1 MKRKRIPFLILLPL
15 ILVKNCCAFF
25 HTKTHLGL
33 PKRPLAVTSSSS
45 SFLKS
50 HRELTEIQ
58 SDAKQEE
65 FISAFP
71 RGDDLDVKIFSL
83 ALPAM
88 LNLVI
93 IPLTSAVDMY
103 YIGKMNNALAI
114 AGSAAACQVYNSIFW
129 VLSFL
134 PLLVSPLVARSHAKG
149 DTDATTEHITES
161 LVIAGIIG
169 VVGNVFFTMMRSSLL
184 NIVLP
189 VGAASRSYAE
199 PYLLCR
205 ITSFIPAILS
215 AVCFSSFRGM
225 MDVMTPLRISFITNL
240 INAILDPIMMFRL
253 GMGVAGAAAAS
264 CIADLVGF
272 LMYIFIMIKR
282 KMIKLEIP
290 KLPRFSTIK
299 EYLRGAIGIQSR
311 AICIELTFVMVTRAT
326 QLLDPTGVASA
337 AHAISMQ
344 LWAVA
349 GILNFAMNG
358 VAAIMIPS
366 NLAKSKMNYSETKTI
381 AKRLF
386 SWGLVF
392 GVILAT
398 LQLGSLSVIKMFTSL
413 EEVQKAA
420 KNPTIIAAFLQL
432 INGITFIGEGI
443 QQGSSDFSTLAKTA
457 FLATISMFFC
467 LKTAGKNSLTGI
479 WLSLGVFYIIRCLGT
494 MKYFFVSGPFA
505 KSRRSTESPVN
516 PEDEGIDGRPTNGMM
531 DAFSR

>member
-1 MKRKRIPFLILLPL
+1 
-15 ILVKNCCAFF
+15 
-25 HTKTHLGL
+25 
-33 PKRPLAVTSSSS
+33 
-45 SFLKS
+45 
-50 HRELTEIQ
+50 
-58 SDAKQEE
+58 
-65 FISAFP
+65 
-71 RGDDLDVKIFSL
+71 
-83 ALPAM
+83 
-88 LNLVI
+88 
-93 IPLTSAVDMY
+93 
-103 YIGKMNNALAI
+103 
-114 AGSAAACQVYNSIFW
+114 
-129 VLSFL
+129 
-134 PLLVSPLVARSHAKG
+134 
-149 DTDATTEHITES
+149 
-161 LVIAGIIG
+161 
-169 VVGNVFFTMMRSSLL
+169 
-184 NIVLP
+184 
-189 VGAASRSYAE
+189 
-199 PYLLCR
+199 
-205 ITSFIPAILS
+205 
-215 AVCFSSFRGM
+215 
-225 MDVMTPLRISFITNL
+225 
-240 INAILDPIMMFRL
+240 MMFRL

-290 KLPRFSTIK
+290 KLPRFPTIK

-479 WLSLGVFYIIRCLGT
+479 WLSLGVFYIIR
-494 MKYFFVSGPFA
+494 
-505 KSRRSTESPVN
+505 
-516 PEDEGIDGRPTNGMM
+516 
-531 DAFSR
+531 